1 MAINKVINH
10 STKSHGAMRNAIEYV
25 LRDEKVLDGFVEV
38 TGPFPEEIIGYD
50 GVYRTWIAEKR
61 LWDKDSG
68 RMYAHNI
75 ISFHKDEQVT
85 PEQVL
90 DIGRQFVDRFFPDHQ
105 CLIAVHQDKEHL
117 HCHILTNSV
126 SYVDGYKLHQTKH
139 DLQQQK
145 DFTNEL
151 CRELGLSVT
160 KKGHHFDGS
169 PTESGNITAWDKNK
183 YNLLIDNNKNSF
195 LSDCAIAL
203 VDVIPNCCSRD
214 DFISG
219 MAKHGWTVHWS
230 DSRKHIVFENE
241 SGDKVRDSRIGKTFN
256 GLDIDKEVLT
266 HEFSRQNAARLA
278 QLKAERNAEEARN
291 REYEES
297 IESDTE
303 TFIFGAGD
311 GVGCHVFGHHFK
323 CAVGDE
329 SVHVGLEFF
338 AHLGGHDVPLAPVVV
353 LAEGDEAEHA
363 DGLEVGVEV
372 VAADERGFAH
382 EVEDEGHAVVGAVV
396 VFNQVVVRGPAGV
409 GEVFLEGCHQ
419 FLACGVVGRFLV
431 CCCEP

>member
-214 DFISG
+214 DFISV

-303 TFIFGAGD
+303 TFIRELD
-311 GVGCHVFGHHFK
+311 T
-323 CAVGDE
+323 
-329 SVHVGLEFF
+329 
-338 AHLGGHDVPLAPVVV
+338 
-353 LAEGDEAEHA
+353 AEQTSGEKRDYSIAERRDSEAERQARDAKQRRLDLEREREIREQQQAIEAENRRSHA
-363 DGLEVGVEV
+363 RGL
-372 VAADERGFAH
+372 DLDISH
-382 EVEDEGHAVVGAVV
+382 
-396 VFNQVVVRGPAGV
+396 
-409 GEVFLEGCHQ
+409 
-419 FLACGVVGRFLV
+419 
-431 CCCEP
+431 